1 MEEISR
7 KITKAEKLWSG
18 LLYGRITYRG
28 NGADPKSFY
37 ADGQINI
44 NEGYLSDVPIIL
56 SVFNLLNLTLPKKES
71 FHSAQTK
78 FTVKDGIIHVN
89 EGKVYSDTVELNGKG
104 DINLKGD
111 LHLNIVAGFSKDFF
125 SQIPIVGRL
134 FEFIVGGVRK
144 QLTMVEIRGTFL
156 KPESHSV
163 PFKSF
168 TRSIK
173 SMFDLLPKDERETT
187 THTEKKDSGEENP
200 F

>member
-1 MEEISR
+1 M
-7 KITKAEKLWSG
+7 
-18 LLYGRITYRG
+18 
-28 NGADPKSFY
+28 
-37 ADGQINI
+37 
-44 NEGYLSDVPIIL
+44 
-56 SVFNLLNLTLPKKES
+56 
-71 FHSAQTK
+71 
-78 FTVKDGIIHVN
+78 
-89 EGKVYSDTVELNGKG
+89 
-104 DINLKGD
+104 
-111 LHLNIVAGFSKDFF
+111 
-125 SQIPIVGRL
+125 GRL

-200 F
+200 FNSMFKYFNMINSFPTSVWKHTFRQSSSPISNTGRKFTGNQVLKQNSQKPNLIFKNFNVHIELDSALRYPNRISSLSSVRSLRVESRN